1 MLKLNLTFDMNKTD
15 EKWHVAKIFV
25 IYVVLCKWH
34 WMHKRWF
41 TQLLRA
47 NSEAPVQRASWS
59 RYRRRRRKH
68 QIQILKF
75 PQVCHQLFI
84 PSRSFHWRRQ
94 CGLFFPS
101 CRSSVVTTDSI
112 PPVTFSVSLSL
123 LLLLS
128 KKAKVLPQLDFSA
141 TIKAKRRA
149 VERDDDGERE
159 NDAEE
164 STQALFSCSSIYQF
178 VTYRNT
184 CHAGLIK
191 VEICCICWNIELWR
205 FWISF

>member
-1 MLKLNLTFDMNKTD
+1 M
-15 EKWHVAKIFV
+15 
-25 IYVVLCKWH
+25 
-34 WMHKRWF
+34 
-41 TQLLRA
+41 
-47 NSEAPVQRASWS
+47 
-59 RYRRRRRKH
+59 
-68 QIQILKF
+68 
-75 PQVCHQLFI
+75 
-84 PSRSFHWRRQ
+84 
-94 CGLFFPS
+94 
-101 CRSSVVTTDSI
+101 TTDSI

-149 VERDDDGERE
+149 VERDDGERE

-184 CHAGLIK
+184 CHADKADQSGNLLHLLKHRIVK
-191 VEICCICWNIELWR
+191 
-205 FWISF
+205 ISLNYLKSRLLRYFILYVLLSTMSDAREGAT